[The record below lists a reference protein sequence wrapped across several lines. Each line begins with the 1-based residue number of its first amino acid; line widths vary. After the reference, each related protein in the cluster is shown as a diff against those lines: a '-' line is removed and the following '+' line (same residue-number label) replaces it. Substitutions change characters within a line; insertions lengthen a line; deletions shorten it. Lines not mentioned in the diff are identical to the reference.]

1 MVIQTRPFHVDF
13 IQVDPVERPLKPVIE
28 AFAPKLDALRT
39 LVQESPEVIE
49 HNELTYVVVIYPFKE
64 YRSL

>member
-1 MVIQTRPFHVDF
+1 MIHARPFHVDF
-13 IQVDPVERPLKPVIE
+13 VQVDPVERPLKPLIE

-39 LVQESPEVIE
+39 LVPEGPEVIE
-49 HNELTYVVVIYPFKE
+49 YNEGTYVVVIYPFKE